1 MEKRNQINERE
12 EILRLVFQPFHLSFF
27 INLPKPLKGCS
38 KTRKREREARKK
50 IRLEGERGNG
60 GGINQA
66 GRIAAEYKTD
76 EKIHPPPSWQAK
88 DLRAADYFPIIY
100 SVGGGGQRRVAAV
113 FRAGVGGTRERARTD
128 TIAAI
133 NTGESRGSDVT
144 GEGPILYFISKLIP
158 REQIYCKKGVK
169 KYTFSLCL

>member
-12 EILRLVFQPFHLSFF
+12 EILRLVFQPFHLSSF

-76 EKIHPPPSWQAK
+76 EKIHPPPPPG
-88 DLRAADYFPIIY
+88 R
-100 SVGGGGQRRVAAV
+100 QRIS
-113 FRAGVGGTRERARTD
+113 ERP
-128 TIAAI
+128 TI
-133 NTGESRGSDVT
+133 
-144 GEGPILYFISKLIP
+144 F
-158 REQIYCKKGVK
+158 Q
-169 KYTFSLCL
+169 